1 VCPATIGTSLGSSG
15 LVDVTVERPHDP
27 VRPLGDRGTIP
38 LARLEVDQRQQA
50 TSAPLAHRGVDP
62 APMWVCRTLVD
73 DRKVPGRVAPMRVT
87 KATVIRSCAVCERTL
102 LQGEYAMRFSPDG
115 VEFVDVCP
123 LCQEVA
129 LEYGWVR
136 EGGPMS
142 PVLSPHGRRKR
153 PRWAQL
159 LGVGNGEAQ
168 PVVPEPILRR
178 LSDGEAALVEAADLF
193 NASLFTRTVQG
204 VARAL
209 GAPLVSI
216 VPLSG
221 VNSELVLTFAWEIT
235 WYQYRVL
242 PEAPQPIRLADRGSD
257 IAEIEAAFTGW
268 NAQLD
273 ENGRVIP
280 DVAR

>member
-1 VCPATIGTSLGSSG
+1 
-15 LVDVTVERPHDP
+15 
-27 VRPLGDRGTIP
+27 
-38 LARLEVDQRQQA
+38 
-50 TSAPLAHRGVDP
+50 
-62 APMWVCRTLVD
+62 
-73 DRKVPGRVAPMRVT
+73 MRVT
-87 KATVIRSCAVCERTL
+87 KANVRRACAVCERTL
-102 LQGEYAMRFSPDG
+102 LQGEYALRFSPDG
-115 VEFVDVCP
+115 LEFVDVCP

-136 EGGPMS
+136 EGAPMS
-142 PVLSPHGRRKR
+142 PALSPHARRRR

-159 LGVGNGEAQ
+159 LGVRNGEPE
-168 PVVPEPILRR
+168 PVVSEPILRR
-178 LSDGEAALVEAADLF
+178 LSDSEAALVEAADLF
-193 NASLFTRTVQG
+193 NASLFRRTVQG

-235 WYQYRVL
+235 WYQYRVM
-242 PEAPQPIRLADRGSD
+242 PEAVQPLRLADRGAD
-257 IAEIEAAFTGW
+257 ITEIEPAFTSW

-273 ENGRVIP
+273 DSGRVIP

>member
-1 VCPATIGTSLGSSG
+1 
-15 LVDVTVERPHDP
+15 
-27 VRPLGDRGTIP
+27 
-38 LARLEVDQRQQA
+38 
-50 TSAPLAHRGVDP
+50 
-62 APMWVCRTLVD
+62 
-73 DRKVPGRVAPMRVT
+73 MRVT
-87 KATVIRSCAVCERTL
+87 KANVRRACAVCERTL
-102 LQGEYAMRFSPDG
+102 LQGEYAVRFSPDG

-123 LCQEVA
+123 LCQEIA
-129 LEYGWVR
+129 LDFGWVR

-142 PVLSPHGRRKR
+142 PTLSPRGRRKR
-153 PRWAQL
+153 SRWAQI
-159 LGVGNGEAQ
+159 LGARNGTAE
-168 PVVPEPILRR
+168 PIVSEPILRR

-242 PEAPQPIRLADRGSD
+242 PEAGQPIRLADRGAD
-257 IAEIEAAFTGW
+257 ISEIEIAFTDW
-268 NAQLD
+268 NAALD
-273 ENGRVIP
+273 ESGRVVP
-280 DVAR
+280 NVAR

>member
-1 VCPATIGTSLGSSG
+1 
-15 LVDVTVERPHDP
+15 
-27 VRPLGDRGTIP
+27 
-38 LARLEVDQRQQA
+38 
-50 TSAPLAHRGVDP
+50 
-62 APMWVCRTLVD
+62 
-73 DRKVPGRVAPMRVT
+73 MRVT
-87 KATVIRSCAVCERTL
+87 KATVRRACAVCERTL
-102 LQGEYAMRFSPDG
+102 LQGEYAIRFSPDG

-123 LCQEVA
+123 LCQDIA

-136 EGGPMS
+136 EGGPIS
-142 PVLSPHGRRKR
+142 PALSPRPRRRR

-159 LGVGNGEAQ
+159 LGVRNGDAK

-221 VNSELVLTFAWEIT
+221 VGGDVVLTFAWEIT

-242 PEAPQPIRLADRGSD
+242 PEAPQPIRLADRGAD
-257 IAEIEAAFTGW
+257 ISEIEPAFTSW

-273 ENGRVIP
+273 ESGRVVP

>member
-1 VCPATIGTSLGSSG
+1 
-15 LVDVTVERPHDP
+15 
-27 VRPLGDRGTIP
+27 
-38 LARLEVDQRQQA
+38 
-50 TSAPLAHRGVDP
+50 
-62 APMWVCRTLVD
+62 
-73 DRKVPGRVAPMRVT
+73 MRVT
-87 KATVIRSCAVCERTL
+87 KANVHRVCAVCERTL
-102 LQGEYAMRFSPDG
+102 LQGEYALRFSPDG

-123 LCQEVA
+123 LCQDIA

-153 PRWAQL
+153 SRWSQL
-159 LGVGNGEAQ
+159 IGGRNGETQ
-168 PVVPEPILRR
+168 PVVPEPVLRR
-178 LSDGEAALVEAADLF
+178 LTDSEAALVEAADLF

-221 VNSELVLTFAWEIT
+221 VTGEVVMTFAWEIT
-235 WYQYRVL
+235 WYQYRV
-242 PEAPQPIRLADRGSD
+242 APDAAQPIRLADRGSD
-257 IAEIEAAFTGW
+257 ISEVEAAFTGW

>member
-1 VCPATIGTSLGSSG
+1 
-15 LVDVTVERPHDP
+15 
-27 VRPLGDRGTIP
+27 
-38 LARLEVDQRQQA
+38 
-50 TSAPLAHRGVDP
+50 
-62 APMWVCRTLVD
+62 
-73 DRKVPGRVAPMRVT
+73 MRVT
-87 KATVIRSCAVCERTL
+87 KATVRRACAVCERSL
-102 LQGEYAMRFSPDG
+102 LQGEYAFRFSPDG

-123 LCQEVA
+123 LCQDVA

-142 PVLSPHGRRKR
+142 PALSPHTRRKR

-159 LGVGNGEAQ
+159 LGVRNGDAQ

-242 PEAPQPIRLADRGSD
+242 PEAPQPIRLADRGAD
-257 IAEIEAAFTGW
+257 ISEIEAAFTDW

-273 ENGRVIP
+273 ESGRVVP

>member
-1 VCPATIGTSLGSSG
+1 
-15 LVDVTVERPHDP
+15 
-27 VRPLGDRGTIP
+27 
-38 LARLEVDQRQQA
+38 
-50 TSAPLAHRGVDP
+50 
-62 APMWVCRTLVD
+62 
-73 DRKVPGRVAPMRVT
+73 MRVT
-87 KATVIRSCAVCERTL
+87 KATVRRACAVCERTL
-102 LQGEYAMRFSPDG
+102 LQGEYAIRFSPDG

-123 LCQEVA
+123 LCQDIA

-136 EGGPMS
+136 EGGPVS
-142 PVLSPHGRRKR
+142 PALSPRPRRKR

-159 LGVGNGEAQ
+159 LGVRNGGAE

-221 VNSELVLTFAWEIT
+221 VGGDVVLTFAWEIT

-242 PEAPQPIRLADRGSD
+242 PEAPQPIRLADRGAD
-257 IAEIEAAFTGW
+257 ISEIEPAFTGW

-273 ENGRVIP
+273 ESGRVVP

>member
-1 VCPATIGTSLGSSG
+1 
-15 LVDVTVERPHDP
+15 
-27 VRPLGDRGTIP
+27 
-38 LARLEVDQRQQA
+38 
-50 TSAPLAHRGVDP
+50 
-62 APMWVCRTLVD
+62 
-73 DRKVPGRVAPMRVT
+73 MRVT
-87 KATVIRSCAVCERTL
+87 KANVRRACAVCERTL
-102 LQGEYAMRFSPDG
+102 LQGEYALRFSPDG
-115 VEFVDVCP
+115 LEFVDVCP

-136 EGGPMS
+136 EGAPMS
-142 PVLSPHGRRKR
+142 PALSPHARRRR

-159 LGVGNGEAQ
+159 LGVRNGEPE
-168 PVVPEPILRR
+168 PVVSEPILRR
-178 LSDGEAALVEAADLF
+178 LSDSEAALVEAADLF
-193 NASLFTRTVQG
+193 NASLFRRTVQG

-235 WYQYRVL
+235 WYQYRVM
-242 PEAPQPIRLADRGSD
+242 PEAVQPLRLADRGAD
-257 IAEIEAAFTGW
+257 ISEIEAAFTSW

-273 ENGRVIP
+273 DGGRVIP

>member
-1 VCPATIGTSLGSSG
+1 
-15 LVDVTVERPHDP
+15 
-27 VRPLGDRGTIP
+27 
-38 LARLEVDQRQQA
+38 
-50 TSAPLAHRGVDP
+50 
-62 APMWVCRTLVD
+62 
-73 DRKVPGRVAPMRVT
+73 MRVT
-87 KATVIRSCAVCERTL
+87 KATVRRACAVCERSL
-102 LQGEYAMRFSPDG
+102 LQGEYAFRFSPDG

-123 LCQEVA
+123 LCQDVA

-136 EGGPMS
+136 EGGPMT
-142 PVLSPHGRRKR
+142 PALSPHARRKR
-153 PRWAQL
+153 PRWAQI
-159 LGVGNGEAQ
+159 LGVRNDDAQ

-209 GAPLVSI
+209 GSPLVSI

-242 PEAPQPIRLADRGSD
+242 PEAPQPIRLADRGAD
-257 IAEIEAAFTGW
+257 ISEIEAAFTDW

-273 ENGRVIP
+273 ESGRVVP

>member
-1 VCPATIGTSLGSSG
+1 
-15 LVDVTVERPHDP
+15 
-27 VRPLGDRGTIP
+27 
-38 LARLEVDQRQQA
+38 
-50 TSAPLAHRGVDP
+50 
-62 APMWVCRTLVD
+62 
-73 DRKVPGRVAPMRVT
+73 MRVT
-87 KATVIRSCAVCERTL
+87 KANVVRACAVCERTL
-102 LQGEYAMRFSPDG
+102 LQGEYTIRFSPDG

-123 LCQEVA
+123 LCLDVA

-136 EGGPMS
+136 EGGPIS
-142 PVLSPHGRRKR
+142 PALSPHARRKR

-159 LGVGNGEAQ
+159 LGVGNGEAE
-168 PVVPEPILRR
+168 PVMPEPILRR
-178 LSDGEAALVEAADLF
+178 LSDSEAALVEAADLF
-193 NASLFTRTVQG
+193 NASLFRRTVQG

-242 PEAPQPIRLADRGSD
+242 PEAGQPIRLADRGAD
-257 IAEIEAAFTGW
+257 ITEIEPAFTNW

-273 ENGRVIP
+273 DSGRVVP